1 MANVRKRRHSELFLF
16 LLLGIIIGGLTGIVS
31 MNALISSSMDEYHKK
46 INELNNMV
54 EEKDIQL
61 EKLNETIHNSKI
73 IIKSIEVKFQSKEIL
88 EDEIFKHQVEK
99 VIKEKLK
106 IVIGKD
112 LEKIDMEL
120 LSSIIDKRIINLENK
135 DYMIYLRKMLVGE
148 KIKIWVEIKEI
159 K

>member
-1 MANVRKRRHSELFLF
+1 MANVRKRRHNEFFLF
-16 LLLGIIIGGLTGIVS
+16 LLLGIIIGGLTGILS
-31 MNALISSSMDEYHKK
+31 MNVFISSSMDQYHKK

-73 IIKSIEVKFQSKEIL
+73 IIKGIEIKFESKEIHD
-88 EDEIFKHQVEK
+88 DEILKQQVEK

-120 LSSIIDKRIINLENK
+120 LSSIIDKRIINIENK
-135 DYMIYLRKMLVGE
+135 DYMIYLNKMLVGE
-148 KIKIWVEIKEI
+148 KIKIWLKVKEI